1 VIFLKLDKGKKIMAL
16 LLTSTILF
24 PNMALASENKVNTY
38 IDDGKLIISD
48 YGNYEFRIDEDE
60 LDNLIENGDSVRFNI
75 GDDEVL
81 IDSDSLLKLK
91 NEAIEK
97 EKELNGYKALIYTSF
112 GVITLLI
119 VRNNIRK
126 TIIKKF

>member
-1 VIFLKLDKGKKIMAL
+1 MKLDKGKKIMAL